1 MKTRFLSF
9 DEQKKAKENGFIF
22 AGKTG
27 TGKTTL
33 LNVIFEKEIGKVE
46 HSSKSG
52 TSESYAYYYK
62 LDNGKYISIIDTP
75 GLYDTS
81 GDKNI
86 DNIHLQSLK
95 RLVNKEGIN
104 IKGIFFFM
112 NFQVSKIDE
121 SDQNALMKY
130 CETFPVK
137 SFWKHVMIIFSHYY
151 GDGDNDKE
159 DKKKEREQTDAK
171 ILIRVINKTKK
182 ICGKIINY
190 DEIITK
196 YFNCHSKIKSE
207 KQKQDNIN
215 IKKEILC
222 EMNKF
227 CLLDPLIS
235 RIEIFSLNNIPIQE
249 NNKTYLVN
257 IEKKGFFDLKE
268 NPIKEEEKII
278 SKVKY
283 DEKLEK
289 LPTPSCSSVL
299 FKGIKDKEG
308 NIIHS
313 KTENSEKDS
322 YFIQLMKEKG
332 IQAVITGGIGA
343 TLGACCGGIIPATI
357 FGLAYAGMGMSIEPK
372 DIFKTI
378 DNTVYNAKN
387 FICNLFK

>member
-1 MKTRFLSF
+1 MKTRFLSLE
-9 DEQKKAKENGFIF
+9 DQKKAKENGFIF

-33 LNVIFEKEIGKVE
+33 LNVIFEKEVGIVE

-52 TSESYAYYYK
+52 TSQSYAYYYK
-62 LDNGKYISIIDTP
+62 LDNGNYISIIDTP

-95 RLVNKEGIN
+95 NLVNKEGIN

-112 NFQVSKIDE
+112 SFQVHKIDE
-121 SDQNALMKY
+121 SDQNAIMKY

-137 SFWKHVMIIFSHYY
+137 NFWKHVMFIFSHYY
-151 GDGDNDKE
+151 GNGDLEKE
-159 DKKKEREQTDAK
+159 EMKKEREESDKK

-190 DEIITK
+190 QDIITK
-196 YFNCHSKIKSE
+196 YFNCHSKTKSE

-215 IKKEILC
+215 IKKEILN

-227 CLLDPLIS
+227 CLLNPLFS
-235 RIEIFSLNNIPIQE
+235 RIEIFSLNNIAIRE
-249 NNKTYLVN
+249 NNITYLVN
-257 IEKKGFFDLKE
+257 IEKKGYFDLKE
-268 NPIKEEEKII
+268 KPIKEEGKTI

-283 DEKLEK
+283 DGKLEN
-289 LPTPSCSSVL
+289 LPAPSCSSVS
-299 FKGIKDKEG
+299 FKGNKDKEG

-313 KTENSEKDS
+313 RIENSEKDS
-322 YFIQLMKEKG
+322 YFIQLIKNKG
-332 IQAVITGGIGA
+332 IQAVLVGGIGA
-343 TLGACCGGIIPATI
+343 ALGACCGGIVPATI
-357 FGLAYAGMGMSIEPK
+357 YGLAYGGMGMIIDTK
-372 DIFKTI
+372 DVIKTF
-378 DNTVYNAKN
+378 DDTVYNAKN